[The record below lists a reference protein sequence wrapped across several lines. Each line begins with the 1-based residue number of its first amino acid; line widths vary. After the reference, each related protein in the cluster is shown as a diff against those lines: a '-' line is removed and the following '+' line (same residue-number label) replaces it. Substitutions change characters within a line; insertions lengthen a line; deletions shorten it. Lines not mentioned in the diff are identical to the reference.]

1 MRLLSV
7 SLPRVHPNILG
18 PGLAQ
23 FPGLDISGSVMTDQQ
38 QGTVF
43 FSILD
48 TRKVRR
54 LSLENCDLR
63 PVNFVIL
70 ATSVSCVERANLSR
84 VRLSQTEPI
93 FTFKS
98 SLFFLNLVEA
108 AARTTRG
115 NPKKMSAEQ
124 NFEVFPDRASSRPS
138 IYYWK

>member
-7 SLPRVHPNILG
+7 CLPRVHPNILG

-23 FPGLDISGSVMTDQQ
+23 FPSLDISGSVMTDQQ

-84 VRLSQTEPI
+84 VRERDSVRRSQYLHFNI
-93 FTFKS
+93 SFFSKFSRSWSQNNSWKS
-98 SLFFLNLVEA
+98 
-108 AARTTRG
+108 
-115 NPKKMSAEQ
+115 
-124 NFEVFPDRASSRPS
+124 
-138 IYYWK
+138 

>member
-1 MRLLSV
+1 MRELRLLGV

-23 FPGLDISGSVMTDQQ
+23 FPALDISGSVMTDQQ

-48 TRKVRR
+48 TRKVKR
-54 LSLENCDLR
+54 LSLEGCDLR

-84 VRLSQTEPI
+84 VRPVSQTEPI
-93 FTFKS
+93 QYLRFNLDFS
-98 SLFFLNLVEA
+98 LNLVPA

-115 NPKKMSAEQ
+115 NPKKVSAEQ
-124 NFEVFPDRASSRPS
+124 NTEVFPD
-138 IYYWK
+138 

>member
-1 MRLLSV
+1 MRELRLLGV

-23 FPGLDISGSVMTDQQ
+23 FPALDISGSVMTDQQ

-54 LSLENCDLR
+54 LSLESCDLR

-84 VRLSQTEPI
+84 VSLNQTEPI
-93 FTFKS
+93 FTFQS
-98 SLFFLNLVEA
+98 LLFFLNFS
-108 AARTTRG
+108 
-115 NPKKMSAEQ
+115 PSCSQ
-124 NFEVFPDRASSRPS
+124 NNSWKSLKGVFRA
-138 IYYWK
+138 KH